1 MFVLSALC
9 LPSADVPRLKWLI
22 DKKSPSR
29 AVRCQPHVTRMQTE
43 FERALEVRDTTHKV
57 MSAERGFGVQ
67 RKEEAGL
74 IGSGSGRMRDELGV
88 VS

>member
-1 MFVLSALC
+1 
-9 LPSADVPRLKWLI
+9 
-22 DKKSPSR
+22 
-29 AVRCQPHVTRMQTE
+29 MQTE

-74 IGSGSGRMRDELGV
+74 TGSGSGRMRDELGV
-88 VS
+88 VSYGICSLLPVRRPQTLDWRKQTAVQTETEGRAEN